1 MVEVT
6 WTEQSLVD
14 INNIAEF
21 IAKDSHKYAQIQVQR
36 FFKQVEVLESHPK
49 AGRVVPE
56 LGIDK
61 IRELIQGNYRIIYEI
76 ISESSISILTVH
88 HSRRLLSNNPSFD

>member
-6 WTEQSLVD
+6 WTEQSLLD
-14 INNIAEF
+14 IDNIAEF

-36 FFKQVEVLESHPK
+36 FFKQVEILESHPK

-56 LGIDK
+56 L
-61 IRELIQGNYRIIYEI
+61 
-76 ISESSISILTVH
+76 
-88 HSRRLLSNNPSFD
+88 

>member
-6 WTEQSLVD
+6 WTEQSLLD
-14 INNIAEF
+14 IDNIAEF
-21 IAKDSHKYAQIQVQR
+21 IAKDSHKYAQIQR
-36 FFKQVEVLESHPK
+36 FFKQVEILESHPK

-56 LGIDK
+56 LGVDK

-76 ISESSISILTVH
+76 ISESRISILTVH
-88 HSRRLLSNNPSFD
+88 HSRRLLSNNPSVD